1 MSKANRTQDTGTEV
15 IGGLPVVI
23 CSEALRQVLHL
34 ARRVGQTN
42 ASVLITG
49 ESGVGKEL
57 VARAIHDYS
66 LRCSM
71 PWVDVNCGA
80 LPENLIESELFGYE
94 KGAFSGADQSK
105 KGLFE
110 LAHTGTL
117 FLDEIGEL
125 DSRAQVKLLRVLDGV
140 PYFRLGGTKKIS
152 VDTRIVAASNR
163 NLEEAIGEGKFR
175 SDLFHRLSQV
185 QIHVPPLRERPE
197 DIIPLAE
204 FFAHQHDPSL
214 RLAADTQEVLR
225 QYQWPGNVREL
236 RNAVMRAAILAA
248 GEEIR
253 PGDLPGEMGGGTSLL
268 EPTVSLTS
276 LEEMQR
282 RMILRVL
289 DQTGGH
295 HKKAAELL
303 GISPR
308 TLTRKL
314 KSYGVRDAQETLVPC

>member
-1 MSKANRTQDTGTEV
+1 MSKANRTQETGTEV
-15 IGGLPVVI
+15 IAGLPVVV
-23 CSEALRQVLHL
+23 CSEAIRQVLHL

-80 LPENLIESELFGYE
+80 LPENLMESELFGYE
-94 KGAFSGADQSK
+94 KGAFSGADQPK

-163 NLEEAIGEGKFR
+163 NLEEAIRVGQFR
-175 SDLFHRLSQV
+175 SDLFHRLSQI
-185 QIHVPPLRERPE
+185 QIHVPPLQERPE
-197 DIIPLAE
+197 DIVPLAE
-204 FFAHQHDPSL
+204 FFAHQHDPRL
-214 RLAADTQEVLR
+214 RLAADTLEVLR
-225 QYQWPGNVREL
+225 QYHWPGNVREL
-236 RNAVMRAAILAA
+236 RNAVMRAAILAS

-253 PGDLPGEMGGGTSLL
+253 PGDLPGGMGDTSSL
-268 EPTVSLTS
+268 EPTISLTS

-295 HKKAAELL
+295 HRKAAELL

-314 KSYGVRDAQETLVPC
+314 KSYGVRDAQESLVSC